1 MLKSCSR
8 ISSIKTRCCLLQA
21 LVLPFFPCPHSPDPA
36 ALGSGAPLGTCPH
49 QGGLSGSHLLL
60 VTSSRDK
67 AEAGRVWLTA
77 PQGQMPQ
84 PTGRETG
91 KGQPHE
97 TGHPPGW
104 GGRDPDSAG
113 PQRGRDPG
121 QADGSSSLRPI
132 LNTDNSDPQ
141 LSYTALGL
149 SSGAPTLS
157 PTF

>member
-8 ISSIKTRCCLLQA
+8 ISSIKTRRCLLQA

-97 TGHPPGW
+97 AGHPPGW
-104 GGRDPDSAG
+104 GGGGTWILQGHKEAG
-113 PQRGRDPG
+113 IQVRLMAPLAFAP
-121 QADGSSSLRPI
+121 SSTQI
-132 LNTDNSDPQ
+132 
-141 LSYTALGL
+141 TAIRNC
-149 SSGAPTLS
+149 PTL
-157 PTF
+157 P